1 MPPTTEDRT
10 VDRYVLEG
18 RVVTMDDRFTV
29 LDAGRI
35 YVDGR
40 DIAAV
45 APAADPAPDGW
56 EGAPVVR
63 TGDTIYPG
71 LIELHNHLS
80 YDALPLWRTPQRF
93 DNRGQWMRHRD
104 YRRFVSGPATVLGR
118 TGGFVEAVVRYVEA
132 KCLLGGVTT
141 SQGLTL
147 SSNMGIRRF
156 YRGLVRNVE
165 DSDDDDLPPAGT
177 RVDDVA
183 AADATR
189 FLERLESS
197 TALLLHLAE
206 GVDAAAREHFRALRI
221 GPDRWAI
228 TPSLAGIH
236 CAGLAGR
243 DYQIFRARGGS
254 MVWSP
259 LSNLLLYG
267 GTADIARAAEEA
279 LPMALG
285 SDWSP
290 SGSKNLLGELKA
302 AWSLSELRGGV
313 FSPRDLVAMA
323 TVNPARV
330 LKWDGALGSIEA
342 GKRADLVAVDG
353 RTGDAYEHLLTAR
366 ESSLTLVVVDGV
378 PRCGQP
384 RLMRPFTDGRD
395 VETRTVGGSE
405 RVIDLTD
412 PAADPLLAGL
422 SLADAEARLAEGLG
436 NLPELARVLEN
447 PITAGAALGA
457 SDGVSPGVWFLELDH
472 DEVTAGVDRPA
483 LGGLEV
489 WDGAPWVWGAAEPLS
504 EVLRPIDLD
513 PLTVADD
520 EDYITRLASVP
531 ELSDEAHEVVRGM
544 ARLYGRRPP
553 ARRRAGPPA
562 RPTSPEARPATGPEA
577 RPGGRPEA
585 RPEVDLGEAAAG
597 TVQGALLSEFLSGIG
612 DGTLTLADRLL
623 LVDQALLMIEQCYVH
638 LVLKRSMHAVDPV
651 QRLRLLRDRL
661 SMLTE
666 ATRGSEVEFHR
677 ELADIFASVR
687 DLHTNYLLPAP
698 FRSRTAFLP
707 CLVERYFDPP
717 AEGGG
722 EHYVVTKVAAS
733 LAHPTFVPEV
743 EVLHWNGAPVRRAVE
758 ANARLQAGSNAAA
771 SFARGLDAL
780 TIRPLVRS
788 LPPEEDWVVVT
799 YRGLDGVEREIR
811 LDWRVATAGGP
822 GGDGTGLGAA
832 GAATVATQ
840 AAQGLDIEVIAVN
853 EAKKAMFA
861 PRAVE
866 AEADI
871 ASAASPVTRVAVGDE
886 DVATSMPTVLRARSV
901 TTPSGPIGHIRIF
914 TFGVDDADDFVA
926 EFVRLAE
933 RLPQR
938 GLVVDVRGNG
948 GGLIY
953 ASERLLQVLTPRE
966 IQPEPAQMT
975 TTPLMLDLCRRHA
988 PSPLDPTFDLEP
1000 WVTSLRQAVS
1010 TGAQYSNAFA
1020 ITGTPTA
1027 NAVGQRYHGP
1037 VVLVTDA
1044 LCYSATDIFAAG
1056 FQDHGIGPVLGLD
1069 DNTGAGGA
1077 NVWTHDL
1084 FKLLLDTPPPGDE
1097 SGGGT
1102 RPANPFVDLPAG
1114 AGFRASVRRT
1124 LRVGVERAGTP
1135 VEDLGIVPD
1144 VPYRLSRADIVG
1156 SNDDLLARAAE
1167 LLAGRPAYTLAL
1179 AEPAEVRADG
1189 RVRLRLATAGLDRV
1203 DVAFDDR
1210 PVASLDVSDRTAT
1223 HTLRPAS
1230 PQPRRLDL
1238 AGWSGGAVLARRR
1251 VPL

>member
-1 MPPTTEDRT
+1 
-10 VDRYVLEG
+10 
-18 RVVTMDDRFTV
+18 
-29 LDAGRI
+29 
-35 YVDGR
+35 
-40 DIAAV
+40 
-45 APAADPAPDGW
+45 
-56 EGAPVVR
+56 
-63 TGDTIYPG
+63 
-71 LIELHNHLS
+71 
-80 YDALPLWRTPQRF
+80 
-93 DNRGQWMRHRD
+93 
-104 YRRFVSGPATVLGR
+104 
-118 TGGFVEAVVRYVEA
+118 
-132 KCLLGGVTT
+132 
-141 SQGLTL
+141 
-147 SSNMGIRRF
+147 
-156 YRGLVRNVE
+156 
-165 DSDDDDLPPAGT
+165 
-177 RVDDVA
+177 
-183 AADATR
+183 
-189 FLERLESS
+189 
-197 TALLLHLAE
+197 
-206 GVDAAAREHFRALRI
+206 
-221 GPDRWAI
+221 
-228 TPSLAGIH
+228 
-236 CAGLAGR
+236 
-243 DYQIFRARGGS
+243 
-254 MVWSP
+254 
-259 LSNLLLYG
+259 
-267 GTADIARAAEEA
+267 
-279 LPMALG
+279 
-285 SDWSP
+285 
-290 SGSKNLLGELKA
+290 
-302 AWSLSELRGGV
+302 
-313 FSPRDLVAMA
+313 
-323 TVNPARV
+323 
-330 LKWDGALGSIEA
+330 
-342 GKRADLVAVDG
+342 
-353 RTGDAYEHLLTAR
+353 
-366 ESSLTLVVVDGV
+366 
-378 PRCGQP
+378 
-384 RLMRPFTDGRD
+384 
-395 VETRTVGGSE
+395 
-405 RVIDLTD
+405 
-412 PAADPLLAGL
+412 
-422 SLADAEARLAEGLG
+422 
-436 NLPELARVLEN
+436 
-447 PITAGAALGA
+447 
-457 SDGVSPGVWFLELDH
+457 
-472 DEVTAGVDRPA
+472 
-483 LGGLEV
+483 
-489 WDGAPWVWGAAEPLS
+489 
-504 EVLRPIDLD
+504 
-513 PLTVADD
+513 
-520 EDYITRLASVP
+520 
-531 ELSDEAHEVVRGM
+531 
-544 ARLYGRRPP
+544 
-553 ARRRAGPPA
+553 
-562 RPTSPEARPATGPEA
+562 
-577 RPGGRPEA
+577 
-585 RPEVDLGEAAAG
+585 
-597 TVQGALLSEFLSGIG
+597 VQGALLSEFLSGIG

-623 LVDQALLMIEQCYVH
+623 LVDQALLMIERCYVH

-1230 PQPRRLDL
+1230 PHPRRLDL